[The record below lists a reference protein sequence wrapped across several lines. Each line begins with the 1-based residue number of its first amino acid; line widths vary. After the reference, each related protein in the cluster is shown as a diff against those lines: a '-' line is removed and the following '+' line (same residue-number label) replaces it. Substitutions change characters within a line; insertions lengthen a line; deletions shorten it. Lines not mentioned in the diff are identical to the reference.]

1 MDQVTFTGVLISVV
15 QIGGDT
21 TGWALQP
28 GRPRDIE
35 VDMSGIA
42 EPEQFKSRDVAITG
56 VLRTRSYIERRP
68 IKILVAET
76 VKAVAA

>member
-42 EPEQFKSRDVAITG
+42 APERFGNRDVAITG
-56 VLRTRSYIERRP
+56 VLRTRSYVERGP
-68 IKILVAET
+68 VEILVAET
-76 VKAVAA
+76 LKVVAA